1 MKKWEYAHV
10 VYQRKH
16 NPGEFCIYGHETV
29 MSDVDP
35 ISGLH
40 VDRFLGA
47 AGQRGWELTGTLFTL
62 PTWKEAMEPVGI
74 WGRCFIRCDRSVGH
88 SVAHLQAGDLG

>member
-47 AGQRGWELTGTLFTL
+47 AGQRGWELTGTLL
-62 PTWKEAMEPVGI
+62 PFPPGKKLWNQSESGEDVSFVVTDPLDIQWLIFKREI
-74 WGRCFIRCDRSVGH
+74 
-88 SVAHLQAGDLG
+88 